1 MKNTL
6 IPKAVLAG
14 VLSVGLVTSFSGVA
28 SATEPA
34 NAERAGVNEATLE
47 SPTDEQRAEDLTEA
61 LESIVEI
68 PDDVLVQGDAAVQ
81 EWRSESNADAGDPN
95 AQLAPQASILAC
107 TGAIATVIASTAF
120 PAAKILKIKKL
131 VKGLGGVKEAVQ
143 VMWGASFSYEKMQ
156 ALGGAA
162 AALAGELIGIT
173 AVKKGC
179 FK

>member
-1 MKNTL
+1 M
-6 IPKAVLAG
+6 
-14 VLSVGLVTSFSGVA
+14 GLMTSFSGVA

-34 NAERAGVNEATLE
+34 NADGASVHEAAPA

-68 PDDVLVQGDAAVQ
+68 PDDVLAQGNAAVQ
-81 EWRSESNADAGDPN
+81 EWRSENKSDAVDPN